1 MEEEKQYPVVGSEQA
16 GYQFEFRPDGVYFAV
31 YPTTGSTI
39 LYELSDM
46 RQILA
51 DYGVDDYD
59 ILTLAK
65 TVRKADGVPVK
76 LSNRVIEAVG
86 SEAENRDAAVSP
98 MHEDDGEYA
107 GVDVDVSRDK
117 MTATIRYDLKKGTRC
132 PTADM
137 VRQALKEKG
146 VVYGIDEAAIE
157 KVESVRSVTDP
168 SRIPESACFAF
179 ACASSRVSVPA
190 FSSAR

>member
-1 MEEEKQYPVVGSEQA
+1 MEEEKHYPAVGSEKA
-16 GYQFEFRPDGVYFAV
+16 GYLFEFRPDGVYFTV
-31 YPTTGSTI
+31 CPTTGSSI

-76 LSNRVIEAVG
+76 LSSRVVSSDGIA
-86 SEAENRDAAVSP
+86 SEAEVNNKAILPTHDAA
-98 MHEDDGEYA
+98 EEYA
-107 GVDVDVSRDK
+107 GIDVDVSRDK
-117 MTATIRYDLKKGTRC
+117 ITATIRFDLKKGTRC

-137 VRQALKEKG
+137 VRQG
-146 VVYGIDEAAIE
+146 SHSTVSSQRAA
-157 KVESVRSVTDP
+157 
-168 SRIPESACFAF
+168 
-179 ACASSRVSVPA
+179 
-190 FSSAR
+190 